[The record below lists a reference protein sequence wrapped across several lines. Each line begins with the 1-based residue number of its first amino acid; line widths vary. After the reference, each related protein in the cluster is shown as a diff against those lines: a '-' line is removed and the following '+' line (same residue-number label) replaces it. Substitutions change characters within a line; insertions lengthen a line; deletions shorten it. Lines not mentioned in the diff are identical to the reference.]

1 VAKKKIVWIAHEGN
15 KSGANNALL
24 SYASLLKVSDYE
36 MVIVVPSIGN
46 MFTECQKRG
55 LNVKR
60 FYYYW
65 VIYSDKI
72 GIYNWLKRR
81 LRNGVTFFSITMY
94 LYKEKPDLVITN
106 SIVNSCI
113 FSFAAKAL
121 RVPHIWFIQEFG
133 NKDHG
138 LSFDWGYALHLNF
151 ISFFS
156 SKIVTVSNAVRVH
169 IKDYIKTENIEII
182 FNRITIPQ
190 KYIGS
195 HMPHREG
202 KELNILYLSQIA
214 EGKNQLEAIEAIH
227 ILREWHIP
235 VKLEIAGAILN
246 NTYYNK
252 LKDYINSN
260 DLENVIL
267 FTGFTEDGFE
277 KIKNADVVI
286 LCSRSEACALT
297 IFETLQIGTPI
308 VVSNTGGNPEIVQD
322 NFTGLHY
329 SFGRPESLANKIK
342 SLYENL
348 DLRLKLS
355 ENAKT
360 CFLEK
365 YSPEISLEQLEK
377 IL

>member
-1 VAKKKIVWIAHEGN
+1 VVKKRIVWIAHEGN

-24 SYASLLKVSDYE
+24 SYAGLLKDRDYE
-36 MVIVVPSIGN
+36 VVIVVPSIGN
-46 MFTECQKRG
+46 MYTECLEKG
-55 LNVKR
+55 LRVKR

-65 VIYSDKI
+65 VIYSGKI
-72 GIYNWLKRR
+72 RVCDWLRRR
-81 LRNGVTFFSITMY
+81 LRNGVTFLSVIMY
-94 LYKEKPDLVITN
+94 LHKEKPDFVITN
-106 SIVNSCI
+106 SIVNSSI
-113 FSFAAKAL
+113 FSVASKIL
-121 RVPHIWFIQEFG
+121 RIPHVWFIQEFG
-133 NKDHG
+133 NKDHD
-138 LSFDWGYALHLNF
+138 LSFDWGYTLQLKVINL
-151 ISFFS
+151 FS
-156 SKIVTVSNAVRVH
+156 AKIIAVSNAVKTHV
-169 IKDYIKTENIEII
+169 KNYIDADNIEVI

-190 KYIGS
+190 KYLGS
-195 HMPHREG
+195 HVPHRGG
-202 KELNILYLSQIA
+202 KELSILYLSQIT
-214 EGKNQLEAIEAIH
+214 EGKNQLEAIKAIH

-235 VKLEIAGAILN
+235 VKLEIAGAILK
-246 NTYYNK
+246 NTYYSK
-252 LKDYINSN
+252 LKDYVNSN

-355 ENAKT
+355 ENAKA

-365 YSPEISLEQLEK
+365 YSPEISLEQLQK